1 MKLTKYKLG
10 EILDVTRGASLSGE
24 FYATEGKYIRLTCG
38 NFDYQNNCFKENKS
52 KDNLYYVGD
61 FKPEF
66 LMEEGDIITPLTEQ
80 AIGLLGSTAI
90 IPESGKYIQSQD
102 VAKIIC
108 KEELLDK
115 DFAFY
120 LISSTLVKQQLSA
133 AAQQTKIRHT
143 SPDKIRDCTVWI
155 PELAEQKRI
164 GKLLRSL
171 DRKIELNR
179 AINQNLEAMAKQLYD
194 YWFVQF
200 DFPNKDG
207 RPYKSSGG
215 KMVWNKKIKREIPEG
230 WKEVTLNDFIDK
242 NKGGDWGYDTPKD
255 GTIKVGC
262 VRGADIIKLNDVP
275 TRHITSKHSD
285 RLLEDG
291 DIVIE
296 ISGGSPVQA
305 TGRVAL
311 ITNGVIER
319 NGGALVCSN
328 FCQSFNMKKREFSE
342 YFYYLWQNLYD
353 NDNMFN
359 FEGKTSGIKNFQTD
373 VFLANYW
380 FEVPEPLIETF
391 HTIVAQ
397 YHLMIDQN
405 IIENNNLIKQRDK
418 LLPLLM
424 NGQVSV
430 NSDLA
435 ASYIIYK
442 DKNIRI
448 MKENIIQAIVAK
460 MQRDLDCRQMA
471 QLKAVLASEL
481 HNVEIIEKSDCAIQ
495 QTQENEHLLN
505 SFISAK
511 KIEGCSDK
519 TLAYY
524 RNTIERLLVT
534 LSLAICHI
542 STTDIRSYLS
552 DYQEEHQSSKVTI
565 DNMRRIF
572 SSFFAWLE
580 DEDYIAK
587 SPVRRIHKVKTDSLV
602 KEVLSDEQLEQLRD
616 CCTNKRDLAIIDIL
630 ASTGIRVGELVKLNR
645 EDIDFHERQCVVFG
659 KGNKERVVYFNARTK
674 LHLQQYLN
682 ERTDDNP
689 ALFVSLNSPHSRL
702 TISGVEVRIR
712 KLGQSLSMP
721 KVHPHKFRRTLA
733 TMAIDKGMPI
743 EQVQRLLGH
752 VRIDTTLHYAIVNQN
767 NVKLAHKKYLG

>member
-10 EILDVTRGASLSGE
+10 VILDVTRGASLSGE

-61 FKPEF
+61 FKSDF

-179 AINQNLEAMAKQLYD
+179 AINQNLETMAKQLYD

-200 DFPNKDG
+200 DFPNEEGK
-207 RPYKSSGG
+207 PYKSSGG
-215 KMVWNKKIKREIPEG
+215 EMVWNEKLKRDIPAS
-230 WKEVTLNDFIDK
+230 WKTKAIEDIADVYNGATPSTVNEQ
-242 NKGGDWGYDTPKD
+242 NYGGDIVWITPKD
-255 GTIKVGC
+255 LSDQKQKFVYLGERKISQAGYNSCSTHLLPPNTILMSSRAPIGLLSIAKTELCTNQGF
-262 VRGADIIKLNDVP
+262 KNFVP
-275 TRHITSKHSD
+275 KA
-285 RLLEDG
+285 EN
-291 DIVIE
+291 
-296 ISGGSPVQA
+296 IS
-305 TGRVAL
+305 TYL
-311 ITNGVIER
+311 
-319 NGGALVCSN
+319 
-328 FCQSFNMKKREFSE
+328 
-342 YFYYLWQNLYD
+342 YYYLNIHIRQIEQLGTGTTFKEVSREDVLKFPILKPSDTILDLWEERVSALNNKQ
-353 NDNMFN
+353 
-359 FEGKTSGIKNFQTD
+359 FEIQKEKEYLT
-373 VFLANYW
+373 
-380 FEVPEPLIETF
+380 
-391 HTIVAQ
+391 
-397 YHLMIDQN
+397 
-405 IIENNNLIKQRDK
+405 KQRDG

-435 ASYIIYK
+435 VSYIIYK
-442 DKNIRI
+442 DVNIRI

-471 QLKAVLASEL
+471 QLKAVLTSEL
-481 HNVEIIEKSDCAIQ
+481 HNVEIIEKEECVYQ
-495 QTQENEHLLN
+495 QTQENEQFLN

-534 LSLAICHI
+534 LSMAICHI
-542 STTDIRSYLS
+542 TTSDIRTYLS

-616 CCTNKRDLAIIDIL
+616 SCTNKRDLAIIDFL
-630 ASTGIRVGELVKLNR
+630 SSTGIRVGELVKLNR

-682 ERTDDNP
+682 GRTDDNP
-689 ALFVSLNSPHSRL
+689 ALFVSLHSPHTRL
-702 TISGVEVRIR
+702 TISGVEVKIR
-712 KLGQSLSMP
+712 KLGQALSIP